1 MIIRAWRGL
10 AAAGRQEAYPEH
22 FRRNV
27 LPDLKA
33 IDGFLG
39 VQLLRR
45 PTSNGVEFLVLTR
58 WTSMD
63 AIRAFSGSEVGR
75 AVVEPQAISALAD
88 YDRTVA
94 HYDVVDES

>member
-1 MIIRAWRGL
+1 MIVRAWRGL
-10 AAAGRQEAYPEH
+10 AAAGKQDAYPEH

-39 VQLLRR
+39 VSLLRR
-45 PTSNGVEFLVLTR
+45 ATSNGVEFLVLTR

-63 AIRAFSGSEVGR
+63 AIHAFAGSEVGR
-75 AVVEPQAISALAD
+75 AVVEPQAMTALVD

-94 HYDVVDES
+94 HYEVVDES